1 MIIYLDFDGTV
12 VEHQYPII
20 GKHNPGSFE
29 VIKKLQTAGHE
40 IVLNTYRIEID
51 QDSFEEA
58 MNYLN
63 NSKIIAPITK
73 YTTTKIHPFDWDL
86 TAFINSQEI
95 YIDDICKNI
104 PLIDAEASIGK
115 MVDWKEIDRLFKEL
129 SVY

>member
-1 MIIYLDFDGTV
+1 MNIKQKLKLSNVEEKYAFPIGRKTWQTLTV
-12 VEHQYPII
+12 
-20 GKHNPGSFE
+20 
-29 VIKKLQTAGHE
+29 
-40 IVLNTYRIEID
+40 
-51 QDSFEEA
+51 
-58 MNYLN
+58 
-63 NSKIIAPITK
+63 IALF
-73 YTTTKIHPFDWDL
+73 HPFDWDL